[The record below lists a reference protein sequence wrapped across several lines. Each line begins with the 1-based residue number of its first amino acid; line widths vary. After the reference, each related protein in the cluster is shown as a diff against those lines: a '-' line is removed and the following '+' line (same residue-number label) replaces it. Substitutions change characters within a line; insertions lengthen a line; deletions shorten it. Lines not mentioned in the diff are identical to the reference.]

1 MSDIAFKVLIGNGYD
16 DILFKTIMLKG
27 EKGDQGEAGGAEIDD
42 STTSSTKTWSS
53 SKINSEISAK
63 PSAFSQLNDV
73 AISSIS
79 DGQMPVYDFTT
90 GKWKNQDVDAST
102 LKYNSVKTIKDELDA
117 KANSLSDLDDVNITN
132 PQNDQGMIYD
142 ATTGKW
148 KNGNPAISGNL
159 TDLDDVQIDLNT
171 LADGQAVKW
180 DSQNNKWVNGEVSTT
195 SALVDLTDV
204 ALDSSIPD
212 FSSLVYI
219 ATEGKWKNKQLTIA
233 CTEAQYETWK
243 NASPSQLIPCT
254 YYILTDA
261 QNLNPTADD
270 IEFSAGVS
278 VADAI
283 DEKAVIES
291 GSNSNGYY
299 VKYSDGT
306 MICTKTVSTSV
317 LQSNWNSWGSLYES
331 DAKVLGDFAV
341 EFYAVPVV
349 NLTIVGNA
357 SFIERLNTVS
367 KTGMGN
373 VVLVRPTIP
382 SATQNFD
389 IQVIAIGR
397 WKA

>member
-90 GKWKNQDVDAST
+90 GKWKNQNVDAST

-117 KANSLSDLDDVNITN
+117 KASSLTDLDDVNITN
-132 PQNDQGMIYD
+132 PQNAEGMIYD

-148 KNGNPAISGNL
+148 KNGNPAVSGNL
-159 TDLDDVQIDLNT
+159 DDLDDVQIDFST

-180 DSQNNKWVNGEVSTT
+180 DAQNNKWVNGAVSTT

-219 ATEGKWKNKQLTIA
+219 ATLGKWANKKLTIA

-270 IEFSAGVS
+270 IEYSSGVS
-278 VADAI
+278 VADELNDLESNKTQVKFA
-283 DEKAVIES
+283 KATLTT
-291 GSNSNGYY
+291 NSNGFC
-299 VKYSDGT
+299 VINLTG
-306 MICTKTVSTSV
+306 KTVVILSAWSSSGDV
-317 LQSNWNSWGSLYES
+317 LIVPFSASSAGIKGTGQWWFRVHNDSMQIRANFSFDLYYS
-331 DAKVLGDFAV
+331 
-341 EFYAVPVV
+341 Y
-349 NLTIVGNA
+349 
-357 SFIERLNTVS
+357 IET
-367 KTGMGN
+367 
-373 VVLVRPTIP
+373 
-382 SATQNFD
+382 
-389 IQVIAIGR
+389 
-397 WKA
+397 